1 MANFQFKKNLKSK
14 LIENKIKIQY
24 LADQTGI
31 SRKTLENWLEGQKP
45 RDIEQ
50 VKKVADFFKIS
61 VDELCFSDVSN

>member
-1 MANFQFKKNLKSK
+1 MANFQLKKNLRSK

>member
-1 MANFQFKKNLKSK
+1 MANFQLKKNLRSK

-61 VDELCFSDVSN
+61 VDELCF